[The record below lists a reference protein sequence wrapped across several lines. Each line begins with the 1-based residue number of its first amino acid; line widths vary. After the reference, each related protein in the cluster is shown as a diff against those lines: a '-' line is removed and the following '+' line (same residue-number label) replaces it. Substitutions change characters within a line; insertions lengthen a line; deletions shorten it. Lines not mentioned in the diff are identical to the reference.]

1 MENNP
6 PTIKHR
12 RVIIINTNSWFVI
25 TKKYFFFLDLASTG
39 QHFIQQDS
47 ILCNH
52 VSSGK
57 TKIMRT
63 SFGKTTIYQMFIFG
77 QMQIGV
83 KSGQRNMN
91 ENSNVLY
98 VGIDTELV
106 CF

>member
-1 MENNP
+1 
-6 PTIKHR
+6 
-12 RVIIINTNSWFVI
+12 
-25 TKKYFFFLDLASTG
+25 
-39 QHFIQQDS
+39 
-47 ILCNH
+47 
-52 VSSGK
+52 
-57 TKIMRT
+57 
-63 SFGKTTIYQMFIFG
+63 MFIFG